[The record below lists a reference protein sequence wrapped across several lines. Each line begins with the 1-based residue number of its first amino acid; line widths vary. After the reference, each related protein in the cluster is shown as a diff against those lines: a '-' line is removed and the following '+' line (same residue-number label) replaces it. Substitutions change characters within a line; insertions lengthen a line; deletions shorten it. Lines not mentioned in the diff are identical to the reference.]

1 MSPTLD
7 ILRRL
12 RRPALAVVA
21 CVICSAALAQAA
33 TTRQSDVGV
42 RAIGMGGAFAAVGS
56 DASAI
61 RWNPAA
67 IATLQRQEVLGA
79 YADRYGLGLKD
90 SYLGYVLPITDAH
103 AVGLDWFHRG
113 FDDVAG
119 GLGLSSGHNLMS
131 LAYGYRNNIAA
142 LKPYVGNAAIGGAV
156 KYVTQNADLDGR
168 SVMSASGLGFDLGI
182 LAPLPYGIRLGAAI
196 QDIGGTSIEHDSGLT
211 EQIFDARWRIG
222 LAHKP
227 VEGLTVAAD
236 LDDHLRLGAEYWIR
250 GQLALRAGV
259 RTELD
264 TPEGRGDATTPSVG
278 FGLKYRFATL
288 DYAYEQHPVLDA
300 THYTSLSLAYNSKI
314 VEIKDATVRPN
325 PIFRSLYPHYQ
336 EADFFDVVL
345 SNSSPRPIDVT
356 VGLMLP
362 RTMSVTHTER
372 ITLPPQS
379 TEKYAFSVTFD
390 PDLFNAPDAYYDNFI
405 TPVVSVTYQSNR
417 REQRLEKQ
425 LERVYLAGKGKL
437 SWNIPG
443 MAAAFVTPA
452 DLAVAGLARGLV
464 ARYDDILSGRFNHS
478 NLGKAAILYDALGVY
493 RFSYQADQKTPFA
506 SISDDRTIFDTVQ
519 YPSEM
524 LERPD
529 GPDTGTFTKI
539 GDCDDL
545 TVLYASLL
553 ENLSIDTAFL
563 EANEPGK
570 GHIYLMF
577 DSGLHPDQ
585 AEDHFT
591 SSAEYVEW
599 EGRVWIPIETTMV
612 GFTFGDAWRQGASE
626 YKRLEPRGLIQQVYV
641 QKWMQTYKAAVLP
654 AVDVDLPSVVAMD
667 SLLMRDL
674 DFFDRRTDEIAL
686 GSVTSLDTPQ
696 GAYDAGVA
704 YLRTNH
710 LDKAA
715 AMFRRSLEMDSRQ
728 ADALNALGVID
739 ARRGNYEQA
748 LDRYRESL
756 SIFEDNGVRMNIAL
770 TYYLM
775 GEREQADIFFEEVV
789 ALDETYGELF
799 DFLAGVGDAAEY
811 YEIGVSY
818 LRQLRLDQAMEQFD
832 LAIGADPQ
840 FADAINSAGV
850 IHARQGRPSEA
861 LAAFQ
866 RAVDIE
872 PDRPGFR
879 INVALAHH
887 LLGDFQTADV
897 VYRQVVAENETYAG
911 LYDFLASTE
920 STEESYRIATG
931 YMQQAQWNKA
941 LERLETAIKGG
952 TADADVYNARGVV
965 LTRLSRY
972 DEAFAMFERAELL
985 DPDRAGYRL
994 NMAIV
999 RHLQGRRHEAAVLY
1013 RQVVEMEPAYEG
1025 YLDLGP

>member
-1 MSPTLD
+1 MTRSFDTIRSLKCAAWA
-7 ILRRL
+7 LTVCTCL
-12 RRPALAVVA
+12 GAHPAAG
-21 CVICSAALAQAA
+21 AA
-33 TTRQSDVGV
+33 TRQTDVGV
-42 RAIGMGGAFAAVGS
+42 RALGMGGAFSAVGS
-56 DASAI
+56 DASTI

-67 IATLQRQEVLGA
+67 IATLQRQEVLGG
-79 YADRYGLGLKD
+79 YTDRYGLGLNE

-113 FDDVAG
+113 FDDVSG
-119 GLGLSSGHNLMS
+119 GLGLNSGHNLMS

-142 LKPYVGNAAIGGAV
+142 LKPYIGNTAIGGTL
-156 KYVTQNADLDGR
+156 KFVTQDADLDGR
-168 SVMSASGLGFDLGI
+168 SVMSASGLGFDIGL
-182 LAPLPYGIRLGAAI
+182 LAPLPHGLRLGIAV
-196 QDIGGTSIEHDSGLT
+196 QDLGGTSVEHDGGIS
-211 EQIFDARWRIG
+211 EQIFASRWRVG

-227 VEGLTVAAD
+227 VEGLTIAAD
-236 LDDHLRLGAEYWIR
+236 VDDHLRFGAEYCIR

-264 TPEGRGDATTPSVG
+264 TPESRGDATTPSAG
-278 FGLKYRFATL
+278 FGVKYRFATL
-288 DYAYEQHPVLDA
+288 DYAYEQHPILDA
-300 THYTSLSLAYNSKI
+300 THYTSLTLAYNSKVI
-314 VEIKDATVRPN
+314 EIKDATVRPN

-345 SNSSPRPIDVT
+345 SNSSPQPIEVT

-362 RTMSVTHTER
+362 RTMSVEHTER
-372 ITLPPQS
+372 LTLPPQS

-390 PDLFNAPDAYYDNFI
+390 PDLFNEPDAYYDNFV
-405 TPVVSVTYQSNR
+405 TPIVSVTYQRNR

-425 LERVYLAGKGKL
+425 LERVYVAGKGKL
-437 SWNIPG
+437 SWNVPG

-452 DLAVAGLARGLV
+452 DLAVAGFSRGLV

-478 NLGKAAILYDALGVY
+478 NMGKAAILYDALGVY

-524 LERPD
+524 LAKPEGVD
-529 GPDTGTFTKI
+529 TKI

-563 EANEPGK
+563 EANEPGR

-577 DSGLHPDQ
+577 VAGIHPDA

-599 EGRVWIPIETTMV
+599 EGRIWIPVETTMV
-612 GFTFGDAWRQGASE
+612 GFSFGDAWRTGVGE
-626 YKRLEPRGLIQQVYV
+626 YKRLEPRGMINQVYV
-641 QKWMQTYKAAVLP
+641 QKWMQTYKSAVLP
-654 AVDVDLPSVVAMD
+654 AVDIELPGVVVMD
-667 SLLMRDL
+667 SLMMRDL

-704 YLRTNH
+704 YLRANH
-710 LDKAA
+710 LDKAT
-715 AMFRRSLEMDSRQ
+715 AMFERSLGMEPEQ

-739 ARRGNYEQA
+739 TRRGDYESA
-748 LDRYRESL
+748 MDRYRESL
-756 SIFEDNGVRMNIAL
+756 TYTEDNGVRMNIAL

-789 ALDETYGELF
+789 ALDGTYGELF
-799 DFLAGVGDAAEY
+799 DFLSGVGDAAEY
-811 YEIGVSY
+811 YEIGASY
-818 LRQLRLDQAMEQFD
+818 LRQLRLEQAAEQFE

-840 FADAINSAGV
+840 YADAINAAGV
-850 IHARQGRPSEA
+850 VHARQGRASEA
-861 LAAFQ
+861 LSAFE
-866 RAVDIE
+866 RASEIE
-872 PDRPGFR
+872 PDRAGFR

-897 VYRQVVAENETYAG
+897 IYRQVVAEDETYEG
-911 LYDFLASTE
+911 LYDFLAATE
-920 STEESYRIATG
+920 TTQESYRIATG
-931 YMQQAQWNKA
+931 YMQQALWAKA
-941 LERLETAIKGG
+941 LERLERAIKAGSI
-952 TADADVYNARGVV
+952 DADIFNARGVV
-965 LTRLSRY
+965 LTRLARH
-972 DEAFAMFERAELL
+972 DEAFAMFERAESL
-985 DPDRAGYRL
+985 DPDRAGYRM

-1013 RQVVEMEPAYEG
+1013 QQVVDMEPSYEG

>member
-1 MSPTLD
+1 MTRIFDTL
-7 ILRRL
+7 RQTR
-12 RRPALAVVA
+12 A
-21 CVICSAALAQAA
+21 STWAA
-33 TTRQSDVGV
+33 TLLIASSASLVEGAASRQTDIGV
-42 RAIGMGGAFAAVGS
+42 RAIGMGGAYSAVGA

-67 IATLQRQEVLGA
+67 IATLQRQEILGT
-79 YADRYGLGLKD
+79 YTDRYGLGLNE
-90 SYLGYVLPITDAH
+90 SYMGYVLPITDAH

-113 FDDVAG
+113 FDDVSG
-119 GLGLSSGHNLMS
+119 GLGLNSGHNLMS
-131 LAYGYRNNIAA
+131 VAYGYRNGIAA
-142 LKPYVGNAAIGGAV
+142 LKPYIGNTAIGGTL
-156 KYVTQNADLDGR
+156 KYITQGADLDGR
-168 SVMSASGLGFDLGI
+168 SVMSASGLGFDLGL
-182 LAPLPYGIRLGAAI
+182 LAPLPRGFRLGVAI
-196 QDIGGTSIEHDSGLT
+196 QDLGGTSIEHDGGVS

-222 LAHKP
+222 IAHKP
-227 VEGLTVAAD
+227 VEGLTLAAD
-236 LDDHLRLGAEYWIR
+236 VDDHLRLGAEYWIR
-250 GQLALRAGV
+250 GQLALRAGL
-259 RTELD
+259 RTVLE
-264 TPEGRGDATTPSVG
+264 TPESRGDATTPSVG
-278 FGLKYRFATL
+278 FGMKYRFATL
-288 DYAYEQHPVLDA
+288 EYAYEQHPVLDA

-336 EADFFDVVL
+336 ESEFFDVVL
-345 SNSSPRPIDVT
+345 SNSSPQPLDVT

-362 RTMSVTHTER
+362 RTMSVPHTER
-372 ITLPPQS
+372 VTLPPQS
-379 TEKYAFSVTFD
+379 TEKYSFSVTFD
-390 PDLFNAPDAYYDNFI
+390 PALFNEPDAYYDNFV
-405 TPVVSVTYQSNR
+405 TPIVSVTYQRNR

-425 LERVYLAGKGKL
+425 LERVYVAGKGKL
-437 SWNIPG
+437 SWNVPG

-452 DLAVAGLARGLV
+452 DLAVAGFARGLV
-464 ARYDDILSGRFNHS
+464 SQYDDILSGRFNHS

-493 RFSYQADQKTPFA
+493 RFTYQADQKTPFA

-524 LERPD
+524 LAKPEGID
-529 GPDTGTFTKI
+529 TKI

-563 EANEPGK
+563 EANEPGR

-577 DSGLHPDQ
+577 DAGIHPDQ

-591 SSAEYVEW
+591 SPAEYVEW
-599 EGRVWIPIETTMV
+599 EGRIWIPVETTMV
-612 GFTFGDAWRQGASE
+612 GFTFGDAWRQGVGE
-626 YKRLEPRGLIQQVYV
+626 YKRLEPRGLINQVYV
-641 QKWMQTYKAAVLP
+641 QKWMQTYKSAVLP
-654 AVDVDLPSVVAMD
+654 AVDIELPGVVAID
-667 SLLMRDL
+667 SLMMRDL

-704 YLRTNH
+704 YLRANH
-710 LDKAA
+710 LEKAS
-715 AMFRRSLEMDSRQ
+715 AMFQRALGMDARH

-739 ARRGNYEQA
+739 TRRGDYDLA

-756 SIFEDNGVRMNIAL
+756 SYVEDNGVRMNIAL

-775 GEREQADIFFEEVV
+775 GDREQADIFYEEVV
-789 ALDETYGELF
+789 SLDGTYGELF

-811 YEIGVSY
+811 YEIGASY
-818 LRQLRLDQAMEQFD
+818 LRQLRLEQASEQFE

-840 FADAINSAGV
+840 YADAINAAGV
-850 IHARQGRPSEA
+850 VHARQGRPDEA
-861 LAAFQ
+861 LAAFE
-866 RAVDIE
+866 RASEIE

-897 VYRQVVAENETYAG
+897 VYRQVVSEDETYAG
-911 LYDFLASTE
+911 LYDFLAAAETA
-920 STEESYRIATG
+920 EESYRIATG
-931 YMQQAQWNKA
+931 YMQQRLWGKA
-941 LERLETAIKGG
+941 LERLERAIKAG
-952 TADADVYNARGVV
+952 TTDADIFNARGVV
-965 LTRLSRY
+965 LTRLLRH
-972 DEAFAMFERAELL
+972 DEAFASFERARSM
-985 DPDRAGYRL
+985 DTSQAGYRL